1 MDNKISFI
9 AGYILTAATT
19 ITAAGLLN
27 AIVLGLLGGFFG
39 IIGKEAYLYTRDQIK
54 IAKPKASTWWFK
66 LKSKIGSWW
75 INLKIKSSAWIASK
89 IEWIKSKF

>member
-19 ITAAGLLN
+19 ITAAGVLN

-39 IIGKEAYLYTRDQIK
+39 IIGKEAYFYTRDQIK
-54 IAKPKASTWWFK
+54 AVLPNAKNWLSSKWAA
-66 LKSKIGSWW
+66 LKSKLNDIT
-75 INLKIKSSAWIASK
+75 KAK
-89 IEWIKSKF
+89 